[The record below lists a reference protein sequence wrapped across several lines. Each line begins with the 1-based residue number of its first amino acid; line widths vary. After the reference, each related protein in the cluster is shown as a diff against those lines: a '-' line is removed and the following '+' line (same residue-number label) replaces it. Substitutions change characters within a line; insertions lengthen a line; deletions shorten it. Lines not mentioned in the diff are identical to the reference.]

1 VHDAEAA
8 AGCGTQEDGPKT
20 GSQSELSF
28 KFIIRGHSRMK
39 SALFAAVCAGS
50 MVLMSGSVFAGE
62 DAKVAAEVMAAA
74 RAQWAAGV
82 QGKSVS
88 EQMTTV
94 ADDYTEFNPDFPV
107 RLDGK
112 ALNAGIYEA
121 LSRNGDK
128 PLSGEMVNPKVQVY
142 GDVAILSYNYV
153 GVDMDKD
160 GKTSSS
166 AAKSTRVYA
175 KQGGKWMLVHAN
187 FAPVASAD

>member
-1 VHDAEAA
+1 MKAGFLAA
-8 AGCGTQEDGPKT
+8 
-20 GSQSELSF
+20 L
-28 KFIIRGHSRMK
+28 
-39 SALFAAVCAGS
+39 CAGS
-50 MVLMSGSVFAGE
+50 MLVVSGPVFADE
-62 DAKVAAEVMAAA
+62 DAKVAAEVMALA

-88 EQMTTV
+88 EQMASV
-94 ADDYTEFNPDFPV
+94 ADEYTEFNPDFPI

-112 ALNAGIYEA
+112 SLNAGIYEA
-121 LSRNGDK
+121 LSRDGSK

-153 GVDMDKD
+153 GVNMGKD

-175 KQGGKWMLVHAN
+175 KKGGKWQLVHAN
-187 FAPVASAD
+187 FAPITPSAD